1 MCEEEKLDDFIKGE
15 FRKVYMDVTDDCDNK
30 CDDFIVQ
37 NTTAYL
43 LKSGKRI
50 DLKSELDVS
59 GKRLTID
66 IDCSELE
73 GFYKLVVEYA
83 INDEL
88 LFASTSM
95 RVRKL

>member
-1 MCEEEKLDDFIKGE
+1 MCEEKKLDDFVKGE

-37 NTTAYL
+37 NPTAYL

-66 IDCSELE
+66 IDCKELE

-83 INDEL
+83 LNDEL